1 MIEDPA
7 KATDEEKK
15 EVAEKVGEALEE
27 GADSQDDEESNE
39 TTTFPDVPH
48 APSPQPPPL
57 FPQARQDFTVTNL
70 EGGAIIGLG
79 GSNLHRIRNYSG
91 AHVIVAP
98 WNASNARLVTV
109 TGSSLQCEVAVRLLR
124 WAAALPYE
132 GLF

>member
-57 FPQARQDFTVTNL
+57 LPHSREEITGTNQMAGATIGPGGFTL
-70 EGGAIIGLG
+70 R
-79 GSNLHRIRNYSG
+79 RIMSRSG
-91 AHVIVAP
+91 AVFII
-98 WNASNARLVTV
+98 TI
-109 TGSSLQCEVAVRLLR
+109 T
-124 WAAALPYE
+124 
-132 GLF
+132 